1 MNKDSKKA
9 KVSSMNMKKKS
20 VLREWVES
28 AVIAGVLVIFIR
40 TFFFQVYKIP
50 TGSMIP
56 TLKPGDRIFV
66 SKLVYGPLVPFTKL
80 RLPGVRKPKRGDVIV
95 FVPPQEVNKFFLKR
109 KVYIKRLIGLG
120 GDKVE
125 IKDGNVI
132 VNGKIVV
139 NPVIAKNDYTNIGRY
154 GHGVITVPAGKC
166 FFLGD
171 NSKNSSDSRFWGF
184 ADEKYIIGKAIFIW
198 WPLKRIGMI
207 E

>member
-1 MNKDSKKA
+1 MVKEGREIKGKHIR
-9 KVSSMNMKKKS
+9 KKS
-20 VLREWVES
+20 ALREWVES
-28 AVIAGVLVIFIR
+28 AVIAGLLVIFIR

-66 SKLVYGPLVPFTKL
+66 SKLVYGPLIPFTKA
-80 RLPGVRKPKRGDVIV
+80 RLPGIRKPRRGEVIV
-95 FVPPQEVNKFFLKR
+95 FVPPQEVNNFFFKR

-120 GDKVE
+120 GDRIE
-125 IKDGNVI
+125 IENGNVK

-139 NPVIAKNDYTNIGRY
+139 DPVIAKNGYINVGPY
-154 GHGVITVPAGKC
+154 GQGVITVPAGKY

-171 NSKNSSDSRFWGF
+171 NSKNSLDSRFWGF
-184 ADEKYIIGKAIFIW
+184 ADDEHIVGKAIFIW
-198 WPLKRIGMI
+198 WPPNRIGMI

>member
-1 MNKDSKKA
+1 MSKENQRINSK
-9 KVSSMNMKKKS
+9 NINKKS

-28 AVIAGVLVIFIR
+28 AVIAGILVVFVR

-66 SKLVYGPLVPFTKL
+66 SKLVYGPLIPFTE
-80 RLPGVRKPKRGDVIV
+80 RRIPGIRKPRRGEVIV
-95 FVPPQEVNKFFLKR
+95 FVPPQEVNKFFLIR
-109 KVYIKRLIGLG
+109 KVYIKRLVGLSG
-120 GDKVE
+120 EHIVIE
-125 IKDGNVI
+125 NGNVK
-132 VNGKIVV
+132 VDGKIIVD
-139 NPVIAKNDYTNIGRY
+139 PVIAKNDYTNSGPY
-154 GHGVITVPAGKC
+154 AEGVITVPAGKY

-184 ADEKYIIGKAIFIW
+184 ADGKYIVGKAIFIW
-198 WPLKRIGMI
+198 WPPNRIGVV